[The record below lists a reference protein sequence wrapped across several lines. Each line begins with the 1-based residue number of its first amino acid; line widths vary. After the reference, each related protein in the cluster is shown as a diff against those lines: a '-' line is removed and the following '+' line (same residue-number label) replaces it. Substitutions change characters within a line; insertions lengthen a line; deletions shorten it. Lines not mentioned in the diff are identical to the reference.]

1 MVERGTLKPPTP
13 GQEPSGSEGPRPTHS
28 RDQGLLKG
36 DQTVARAVSYWLV
49 LLILFVAS
57 VGEFGAGWRSTD
69 RLHLVLETSATLMA
83 FVAGSLALVR
93 YYSKRKNTFLFI
105 GTGFL
110 GTGLL
115 DFVHAV
121 LSSTAWRALP
131 PMEAEDRSAWSFTA
145 SGTILSVFLFVS
157 WLSWRRERA
166 GEKDP
171 DVSERSVYLTAVV
184 LSSLILL
191 VFFYFPSRYLPQA
204 VYPDQAV
211 THPGDFFPAFFFA
224 LALLGYVTK
233 GHWRSDGFEHWLI
246 MALIVSV
253 MVHGTLMPFSRASHD
268 LAFDLAHFLKVA
280 SYICVLVGLLSS
292 VYTTMRREGEAA
304 HVARTAN
311 TALAKEI
318 DTRRKAERIL
328 QESEERLQDFLDNA
342 HDLIQSVDPQGKLI
356 YVNRAWERTLGYGP
370 EDRKDLNFFDIL
382 DDACRDRCSRDF
394 RSVLDG
400 KSLPV
405 VEVSLRARDGRIVFC
420 SGSANARFEDGKPV
434 ATRTILRDISESR
447 AARRE
452 LEAFQANLQ
461 ALVENTGDAIWSVN
475 RSLQLITFNT
485 AFSMA
490 LEVRTG
496 KEPGMGGLPED
507 VFPKEDAG
515 WYREMYQR
523 ALRGEA
529 FSELRDEEI
538 GSQVRSFE
546 LFFNPIREAMG
557 ITGVAI
563 FGKDVTA
570 RRRTQLA
577 LRMAKE
583 EAERANLAKSQ
594 FLANM
599 SHELRTPLNSVIG
612 FTNVLLKNRGGK
624 LEAKELGFLE
634 RISANGR
641 HLLELINEVLDLAKI
656 EAGRME
662 LELQSVDL
670 GELIRETLAQMEG
683 QVKDKDLA
691 LRADIP
697 EGLRP
702 LETDS
707 GKLKQVIIN
716 LVGNALKFTERGE
729 VVVEVATLPERSSVS
744 CIRVR
749 DTGIGIPPDRLQA
762 IFEAFQQADGTT
774 TRRFGGTGLG
784 LTISRSLCQLM
795 GYDLKVESTEGE
807 GSVFTILMAN
817 VPPKPRP
824 SEELLIEE
832 ALRPISSSRPRMES
846 RDSESGPQGSAR
858 GEGERSER
866 KKRVLV
872 IDDEA
877 DSRILLT
884 HLLEDLG
891 FEVETASSAADG
903 LRKVRSWSPNLILL
917 DLKMPEV
924 GGLEFL
930 SWLREREELMG
941 LPILVCTGKD
951 LDRKERIQLQEQV
964 FGVVFKGKNLDIDLK
979 EALARFLPRSSP
991 GSENPG

>member
-1 MVERGTLKPPTP
+1 M
-13 GQEPSGSEGPRPTHS
+13 
-28 RDQGLLKG
+28 
-36 DQTVARAVSYWLV
+36 
-49 LLILFVAS
+49 
-57 VGEFGAGWRSTD
+57 
-69 RLHLVLETSATLMA
+69 
-83 FVAGSLALVR
+83 LAL
-93 YYSKRKNTFLFI
+93 I
-105 GTGFL
+105 
-110 GTGLL
+110 
-115 DFVHAV
+115 
-121 LSSTAWRALP
+121 
-131 PMEAEDRSAWSFTA
+131 
-145 SGTILSVFLFVS
+145 I
-157 WLSWRRERA
+157 
-166 GEKDP
+166 
-171 DVSERSVYLTAVV
+171 
-184 LSSLILL
+184 
-191 VFFYFPSRYLPQA
+191 
-204 VYPDQAV
+204 
-211 THPGDFFPAFFFA
+211 
-224 LALLGYVTK
+224 
-233 GHWRSDGFEHWLI
+233 
-246 MALIVSV
+246 SV
-253 MVHGTLMPFSRASHD
+253 MVHGALMPFSRVSHD
-268 LAFDLAHFLKVA
+268 LAFDLAHFLKA
-280 SYICVLVGLLSS
+280 LSYICVLVGLLSS

-304 HVARTAN
+304 HVAQAAN

-342 HDLIQSVDPQGKLI
+342 HDLIQSVDPQGKLL
-356 YVNRAWERTLGYGP
+356 YVNRAWERTLGYGE

-382 DDACRDRCSRDF
+382 DESCRDRCIRDF

-400 KSLPV
+400 ASLPM

-434 ATRTILRDISESR
+434 ATRTIFRDISESR

-475 RSLQLITFNT
+475 RALQLITFNT
-485 AFSMA
+485 AFSMT

-496 KEPGMGGLPED
+496 REPGMGDLPED
-507 VFPKEDAG
+507 VFPEEDAV

-523 ALRGEA
+523 ALKGEA

-538 GSQVRSFE
+538 GGQTRSLE

-577 LRMAKE
+577 LRIAKE
-583 EAERANLAKSQ
+583 EAERANQAKSQ

-612 FTNVLLKNRGGK
+612 FTNVLLKNRSGK
-624 LEAKELGFLE
+624 LDSKELGFLE

-662 LELQSVDL
+662 LDLQSVDL
-670 GELIRETLAQMEG
+670 GKLIQETLAQMEG
-683 QVKDKDLA
+683 QVRDKDLA
-691 LRADIP
+691 LRTDIP
-697 EGLRP
+697 DGLPP

-707 GKLKQVIIN
+707 GKLKQVLIN
-716 LVGNALKFTERGE
+716 LVGNALKFTEKGE
-729 VVVEVATLPERSSVS
+729 VVVQVATLPDRSAISSVS
-744 CIRVR
+744 VR
-749 DTGIGIPPDRLQA
+749 DSGIGIPPERLKA

-807 GSVFTILMAN
+807 GSVFTIRMAN
-817 VPPKPRP
+817 VPPRP
-824 SEELLIEE
+824 KASKELLIEE
-832 ALRPISSSRPRMES
+832 ALQPIHSSRPRRES
-846 RDSESGPQGSAR
+846 QESASGSR
-858 GEGERSER
+858 GAAKVGRR
-866 KKRVLV
+866 KQKQKKRVLV

-877 DSRILLT
+877 DSRLLLT
-884 HLLEDLG
+884 HLLEDLQ
-891 FEVETASSAADG
+891 FQVETASSAADG
-903 LRKVRSWSPNLILL
+903 LGKVRSWSPNLILL
-917 DLKMPEV
+917 DLAMPEV

-941 LPILVCTGKD
+941 LPIVVCTAKE
-951 LDRKERIQLQEQV
+951 LNRTERIQLQEQV
-964 FGVVFKGKNLDIDLK
+964 YGVVFKGKNLEKDLRA
-979 EALARFLPRSSP
+979 ALARFLPSTSTGP
-991 GSENPG
+991 GTPG